1 MIDLIAKNNNGSL
14 WIVPKRRKNMSA
26 FDKLRAQRAA
36 DRLNEV
42 IQEKEKQEQLSLF
55 EKSKQ

>member
-42 IQEKEKQEQLSLF
+42 IQEKEKQKQLSLF
-55 EKSKQ
+55 EKSKE